1 MHFDTTITLGNL
13 VEMVAFLSGA
23 VVIYLR
29 VMERLIRIETKLD
42 VLWQKYV
49 SNGKLSANI
58 RN

>member
-1 MHFDTTITLGNL
+1 VHFDTTITLGNL

-49 SNGKLSANI
+49 NNGKLNANI
-58 RN
+58 SN